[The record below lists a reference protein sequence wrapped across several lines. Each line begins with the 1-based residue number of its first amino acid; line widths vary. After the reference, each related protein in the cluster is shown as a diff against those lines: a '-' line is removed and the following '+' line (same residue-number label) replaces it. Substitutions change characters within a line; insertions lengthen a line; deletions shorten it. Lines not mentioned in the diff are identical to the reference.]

1 MRFPS
6 LRKIMA
12 GSVISIISIIVLSG
26 PANAGRITDYDEI
39 PYWEYTYFQSM
50 ITYVSPNLDY
60 INTTKRK
67 IRIVEVEH
75 KGKTL
80 STSMKDVHGDDIDI
94 TTLKAGKWIYV
105 WGGVLGD
112 HSIGAK
118 DIIVLPGELTNTEMA
133 EYPVLQMRKKFVYQH
148 LH

>member
-1 MRFPS
+1 MRFQN
-6 LRKIMA
+6 LKKIMA

-26 PANAGRITDYDEI
+26 PAGAGKITDYDEI

-75 KGKTL
+75 KGETL
-80 STSMKDVHGDDIDI
+80 STGIKDVHGDDIDFSA
-94 TTLKAGKWIYV
+94 LKAGKWIYV

-112 HSIGAK
+112 HSIGAR
-118 DIIVLPGELTNTEMA
+118 DVVVLPRELTNTEMA
-133 EYPVLQMRKKFVYQH
+133 DYPVLQSRKKFVYQYH
-148 LH
+148 H